1 MENKANSLKRTARL
15 AGLLYLIVVIVG
27 VYNIM
32 FLSSKISI
40 KGDAAT
46 VANNILSNEFLYRT
60 GIISDFLSNIF
71 FLFLAI
77 VLYRLLKQVNEQ
89 RARLMLILVIVQI
102 PAAYFMEALNIT
114 SIMIFK
120 GDIFKTFELAQRQD
134 LAMLFLKINEY
145 GMMTLELF
153 WGLWLIPLAQLVYK
167 SGFIPRIIG
176 ILLMINGIAYMIDS
190 FVYMQFPNYHV
201 FTSRYLLLFIVP
213 GEISITLWLL
223 IKGVKTNFSTERW
236 QQNIHI

>member
-1 MENKANSLKRTARL
+1 MENKANSLKKTARL

-27 VYNIM
+27 FYNIM
-32 FLSSKISI
+32 FLSSKIII

-46 VANNILSNEFLYRT
+46 VANNILSNELLYRT
-60 GIISDFLSNIF
+60 GIISDFISNFF
-71 FLFLAI
+71 FLFLAL
-77 VLYRLLKQVNEQ
+77 VLYRLLKQVNEH
-89 RARLMLILVIVQI
+89 RAKLMLALVIVQI

-120 GDIFKTFELAQRQD
+120 GEILKTFELGQRQD

-190 FVYMQFPNYHV
+190 FVYMQFPNYHF
-201 FTSRYLLLFIVP
+201 FTSRYLLLFIIP

-223 IKGVKTNFSTERW
+223 IKGIKNNLSTIEK
-236 QQNIHI
+236 Q